1 MEIHT
6 ATGETMDRRWP
17 QLRKFLVFQIKLYI
31 DVFRDI
37 FLSFLSF
44 GAFIID
50 LIQMNTGADSYF
62 EQVLK
67 FGYGTGRAINLFNQ
81 YGAEDQGPQSV
92 DKVLRKMEDKIRS
105 RKK

>member
-1 MEIHT
+1 
-6 ATGETMDRRWP
+6 
-17 QLRKFLVFQIKLYI
+17 
-31 DVFRDI
+31 
-37 FLSFLSF
+37 
-44 GAFIID
+44 
-50 LIQMNTGADSYF
+50 MNTGADSYF